1 MLDKSNKPLL
11 PLSNGSYPP
20 MLSLNYRYC
29 LSLPGI
35 LKLIEMMLNVACIN
49 LMLQYCNPTYTAVT
63 WGFLGNTDETLFI
76 LINFS
81 ALMMNALFFISC
93 ILSVATAVALS
104 KSVLDVMGNIA
115 HFFICIGSSL
125 VLLSSVVTHQ
135 PTTKYKEYIFQG
147 KVTVSVLGI
156 VNSLLYLCSV
166 LAAYWTCKSS
176 RY

>member
-1 MLDKSNKPLL
+1 
-11 PLSNGSYPP
+11 
-20 MLSLNYRYC
+20 
-29 LSLPGI
+29 
-35 LKLIEMMLNVACIN
+35 MLNVACIH

-104 KSVLDVMGNIA
+104 KSVL
-115 HFFICIGSSL
+115 
-125 VLLSSVVTHQ
+125 
-135 PTTKYKEYIFQG
+135 
-147 KVTVSVLGI
+147 VLGI